1 MRISLNQTEI
11 GSKFKVTFY
20 QFSPDWHEVA
30 FSAQEIAQRY
40 RNQNVE
46 IQRQS
51 ADTFHLLLDL
61 MTYFD
66 A

>member
-1 MRISLNQTEI
+1 MKCFTRDI
-11 GSKFKVTFY
+11 
-20 QFSPDWHEVA
+20 P
-30 FSAQEIAQRY
+30 AQEIAQRY